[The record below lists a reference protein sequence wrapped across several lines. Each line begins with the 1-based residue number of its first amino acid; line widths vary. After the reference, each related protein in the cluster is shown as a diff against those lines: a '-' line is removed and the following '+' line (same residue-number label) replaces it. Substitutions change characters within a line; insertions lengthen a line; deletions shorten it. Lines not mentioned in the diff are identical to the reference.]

1 MKNKKTENQ
10 AKQRKIDRVLF
21 FLAVAIV
28 LAVCTPLILMNE
40 QAGPVVSDL
49 YNWIA
54 ENLGV
59 FYQWFGIGVMAFLG
73 WLVFSPFGHIRLGGE
88 KPDFSTFSWVGMLFC
103 AGTGASL
110 LVWSGV
116 EWAFYYDSPP
126 FGAMPRSTGA
136 IEWASAYGPFHWGI
150 TAWCFYALPT
160 IAISY
165 SFYVRNI
172 PYLRASTSLHEI
184 LGANGENSPIGRVVD
199 LCVMIAL
206 VGGAGTSLGVIAP
219 TIAASVAQLLGTET
233 SFVLQMGVMAV
244 CISLFAIS
252 VYKGLEKGIKRL
264 SDLNVYLALGFLAF
278 ILIAGPTLFIIKNST
293 NTLGFML
300 DNFVRM
306 MTWTDPVEKTG
317 FVESWSIFYWAWWI
331 AFAPAI
337 GIFVARISR
346 GRTIRQVILSML
358 AFGSMGCWIFYF
370 ILGNYSLYAE
380 LENVMSVTGV
390 LAETDMYITVASVIS
405 TLPLGSLALAVF
417 IVVSVISVA
426 TTYDSASFTLA
437 STATSKLREG
447 ESPARWN
454 RLFWAGVLGIL
465 PIVMMVVGGLQIIR
479 SGVLIASLPL
489 LIIGVAMAVSLAK
502 SLHVD
507 AKNGESEKKS

>member
-1 MKNKKTENQ
+1 MKSKKTERHV
-10 AKQRKIDRVLF
+10 KQRKIDRVLF

-28 LAVCTPLILMNE
+28 LIVCTPLILMADK
-40 QAGPVVSDL
+40 AGPVVSDL

-59 FYQWFGIGVMAFLG
+59 FYQLFGLGTMVFLG
-73 WLVFSPFGHIRLGGE
+73 WLVFSPFGHIRLGGQ

-116 EWAFYYDSPP
+116 EWAFYYDNPP
-126 FGAMPRSTGA
+126 YGALPRSTEA
-136 IEWASAYGPFHWGI
+136 VEWASAYGPFHWGV

-160 IAISY
+160 IAIAY
-165 SFYVRNI
+165 SFYVRNV
-172 PYLRASTSLHEI
+172 PYLRTSTSLHEI
-184 LGANGENSPIGRVVD
+184 LGPDGENSPVGRMVD
-199 LCVMIAL
+199 LAVMIAL

-219 TIAASVAQLLGTET
+219 TIAASVARLTGLET
-233 SFVLQMGVMAV
+233 SFALQMAVMAV
-244 CISLFAIS
+244 CISLFAFS
-252 VYKGLEKGIKRL
+252 VYKGLERGIKRL

-278 ILIAGPTLFIIKNST
+278 ILVAGPTLFILKNST
-293 NTLGFML
+293 STFGFML

-306 MTWTDPVEKTG
+306 MTWTDAVENTG

-358 AFGSMGCWIFYF
+358 TFGSLGCWIFYF
-370 ILGNYSLYAE
+370 ILGNYSLYLE
-380 LENVMSVTGV
+380 LEDVMSVTGV
-390 LAETDMYITVASVIS
+390 LAQSDMYITVATVIS
-405 TLPLGSLALAVF
+405 TLPLGWLALAVF
-417 IVVSVISVA
+417 TLVSVISVA
-426 TTYDSASFTLA
+426 TTYDSASYTLA
-437 STATSKLREG
+437 STATSRLREG
-447 ESPARWN
+447 ENPARWN

-465 PIVMMVVGGLQIIR
+465 PVVMMAVGGLQIIR

-489 LIIGVAMAVSLAK
+489 LVIGVAMAVSLAK
-502 SLHVD
+502 SLRVD
-507 AKNGESEKKS
+507 ALKDEPEKPA